1 MEFTIRRA
9 NRGDAEGILA
19 CLRAA
24 FAPFESSYTPAG
36 YLDTVLT
43 PDTLASRFKSMALF
57 VAVGEAGEIVGTI
70 ACARAGDGKDGEDA
84 EGHLRGM
91 AVVPQQQG
99 SGVAARLLQ
108 QAEAELRALGCSR
121 VTLDTT
127 EPLKR
132 AMRFYERHGYRRT
145 GRVTD
150 FFGMPL
156 YEFAKGLQTAW
167 PALGSALI

>member
-1 MEFTIRRA
+1 MGFIIRRA
-9 NRGDAEGILA
+9 NPGDTEGILA

-24 FAPFESSYTPAG
+24 FALFESSYTPAG

-43 PDTLASRFKSMALF
+43 PEALASRFKSMSLF
-57 VAVGEAGEIVGTI
+57 VAIAEGGEVVGTI
-70 ACARAGDGKDGEDA
+70 ACARVGDKEDGEDA

-91 AVVPQQQG
+91 AVLPEQQG
-99 SGVAARLLQ
+99 SGVAGRLLQ

-156 YEFAKGLQTAW
+156 YEYAKELPRPGE
-167 PALGSALI
+167 P